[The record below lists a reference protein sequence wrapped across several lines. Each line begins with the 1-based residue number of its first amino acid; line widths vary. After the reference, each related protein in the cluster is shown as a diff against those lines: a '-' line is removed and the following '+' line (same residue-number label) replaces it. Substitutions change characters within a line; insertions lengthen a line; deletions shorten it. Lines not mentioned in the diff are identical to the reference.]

1 MMIDENSTPEQI
13 AVYKAKLEQNLT
25 PSAQQLD
32 AVSREKILER
42 AAAEGWTPAQAD
54 ALDQLAKQPLFQAVA
69 DGVPGAEAL
78 EQAYKAARRE
88 LTIAYFDHALQSGKN
103 RYTAFLTVIDL
114 EKQLAERR
122 GGPAPAYPDP
132 VLLEACRA
140 VEAAAQNG
148 ASSNDQIA
156 TGFAVIRDLM
166 EKSVN

>member
-1 MMIDENSTPEQI
+1 MINEYSTREEI
-13 AVYKAKLEQNLT
+13 AAYKAELERDIAA
-25 PSAQQLD
+25 PAHRLD
-32 AVSREKILER
+32 VVSREKILER
-42 AAAEGWTPAQAD
+42 AATDGWTPAQAD
-54 ALDQLAKQPLFQAVA
+54 ALDQLAKEPLFQAVA

-88 LTIAYFDHALQSGKN
+88 LTVKYFDNALESGKN

-156 TGFAVIRDLM
+156 TGFGVIRDLM
-166 EKSVN
+166 EKDVN